1 MRRLSKRQKAVRYW
15 PSSSQTTPANKF
27 SLKWYSRYMMDSVTW
42 KIGGEAGFGIMS
54 SGTMLART
62 FSRAG
67 YHVLATNEYP
77 SLIRGGHNLV
87 TVRIATDKF
96 EAMNR
101 DLHIL
106 VALNRETVDLH
117 KQELSENALVIYD
130 PKDGELTPADFPKPV
145 KLIPIPL
152 TELVTKLGGEPVMRN

>member
-1 MRRLSKRQKAVRYW
+1 ML
-15 PSSSQTTPANKF
+15 N
-27 SLKWYSRYMMDSVTW
+27 SVTW

-62 FSRAG
+62 FSRLG
-67 YHVLATNEYP
+67 YYVLATNEYP

-87 TVRIATDKF
+87 TVRVGTGKF

-106 VALNRETVDLH
+106 VALNKKTVDLH
-117 KQELSENALVIYD
+117 KQELSENALVLFD
-130 PKDGELTPADFPKPV
+130 PKDGELKPDDFPKPV
-145 KLIPIPL
+145 KLFP
-152 TELVTKLGGEPVMRN
+152 